1 MIYARNQ
8 GETIKVFVQFIKYII
23 NEYVLNKMKVK
34 IKFDKD
40 TSLDKYII
48 FYKNLNINIF
58 KNISKIN
65 KTCKFIKH
73 LVKHSL
79 FLTYKLKTY
88 FYIRINSFVH

>member
-65 KTCKFIKH
+65 KTFKFIKH
-73 LVKHSL
+73 LVKHRL
-79 FLTYKLKTY
+79 FLTYKQKIYSYT
-88 FYIRINSFVH
+88 RINSFVQ